1 MNILV
6 IKLSAI
12 GDVIHTLPALNAI
25 RDAYPDAH
33 ITWLVEEAAADLV
46 VGHRALDRVLVSRR
60 KKWIN
65 DFKSGHRIK
74 ALGQAVQFVK
84 TLRDTRYDIIIDFHA
99 LLKSGLLVFL
109 AKGKRKIGFGKGMQH
124 MEHSYLFLNEK
135 IPAVSM
141 EIHALDRQFVLAEAA
156 GARSGSVQYH
166 IPVADDDK
174 ARVDAL
180 LKKVK
185 INVDRPI
192 VAVNPVALWETKLW
206 FNDRFAKIS
215 DLLIR
220 EHGFQVVFTGA
231 AADQS
236 VIEAILG
243 MMEEKAVSLAGRTT
257 LKMLAAL
264 YEKAGFVI
272 STDTGPMHLAAAM
285 DTPVIAVFG
294 PTAPWRT
301 GPYGK
306 QHQVVQAD
314 LDCSPCFK
322 RVCKT
327 CECMDRVTVDKVMD
341 AVDVI
346 CGDRTG
352 LTCFSK
358 KAHNI

>member
-25 RDAYPDAH
+25 RDAYPAAH

-141 EIHALDRQFVLAEAA
+141 EIHALDRQLVLAEAI
-156 GARSGSVQYH
+156 GAKPGAIQYH
-166 IPVADDDK
+166 IPVAAQDK
-174 ARVDAL
+174 AGVRML
-180 LKKVK
+180 LKKMK
-185 INVDRPI
+185 IQADKPI
-192 VAVNPVALWETKLW
+192 VAINPVALWDTKLW
-206 FNDRFAKIS
+206 FNDRFAKLS
-215 DLLIR
+215 DRLIR
-220 EHGFQVVFTGA
+220 EYGFQIVFTGA
-231 AADQS
+231 NTDRS
-236 VIEAILG
+236 TIKEILG
-243 MMEEKAVSLAGRTT
+243 MMNEKAVSLAGRTS
-257 LKMLAAL
+257 LRMLAAL
-264 YEKAGFVI
+264 YEKAGFVV

-285 DTPVIAVFG
+285 GTPVIAVFG

-306 QHQVVQAD
+306 QHQVVRAD

-327 CECMDRVTVDKVMD
+327 CDCMGQISIDKVMD
-341 AVDVI
+341 AVDDI
-346 CGDRTG
+346 RGHG
-352 LTCFSK
+352 
-358 KAHNI
+358 I